1 MTKFTTH
8 TVETAPEGSKPI
20 LEMATQKYGYTPNLL
35 ANMAEAPAMIEAYV
49 TLSQIFQKTKLSE
62 TERQVILLTINR
74 LNECTY
80 CMAAHTTIAQMA
92 KVDIDVIEALRTG
105 KPLKDPKLEA
115 LRSFATV
122 VNDTRGYPS
131 EAQIEGFLAAGYTRQ
146 TMLEVIVGI
155 SLKVLSN
162 YTNHL
167 AGTEPDEGFKPN
179 AWSPDMSDEE
189 HEAHRQYAIQHYLSV
204 DFWRGR
210 AA

>member
-1 MTKFTTH
+1 MTDFTTH
-8 TVETAPEGSKPI
+8 TVETAPQGSKQI
-20 LEMATQKYGYTPNLL
+20 LEMATQKYGYAPNLL
-35 ANMAEAPAMIEAYV
+35 ANMAEAPVMLEAYV

-62 TERQVILLTINR
+62 TERQIILLTISR

-105 KPLKDPKLEA
+105 APLADPKLEA
-115 LRSFATV
+115 LRTFAAV
-122 VNDTRGYPS
+122 VNDTRGWPTD
-131 EAQIEGFLAAGYTRQ
+131 AQIEGFLAAGYTRQ

-155 SLKVLSN
+155 SIKVLSN
-162 YTNHL
+162 YTNHF
-167 AGTEPDEGFKPN
+167 ASTETDTGFKPN
-179 AWSPDMSDEE
+179 AWSPDMTDED
-189 HEAHRQYAIQHYLSV
+189 HVKHRENAERHYLSV